1 MLRYSAKFIKGP
13 LTRQSQHFNTSTVVG
28 SHIGRTPI
36 YYPQEVT
43 LDHDLAPI
51 QTPRIPSELNNTML
65 TVKGPLGQLQLPIKP
80 FVHLDTT
87 PFSDSDD
94 QSQQQQQQESILQ
107 VTVNNATIK
116 EQRAMWGTTRNV
128 IRNMITGVSEG
139 YRLHLRLVGVGYR
152 GVLENNNR
160 SVSLKLGYAHP
171 VVVDLPQGVTC
182 TIPQPNR
189 LILQGIDLQQ
199 VTELAAKIQRWRK
212 PEPYNQKGIFINDET
227 IKKKEGK
234 KK

>member
-1 MLRYSAKFIKGP
+1 
-13 LTRQSQHFNTSTVVG
+13 
-28 SHIGRTPI
+28 
-36 YYPQEVT
+36 
-43 LDHDLAPI
+43 
-51 QTPRIPSELNNTML
+51 ML
-65 TVKGPLGQLQLPIKP
+65 TVKGPLGQLELPIKP
-80 FVHLDTT
+80 FVQLTT
-87 PFSDSDD
+87 TAGDVAAAK
-94 QSQQQQQQESILQ
+94 ESMLQ
-107 VTVNNATIK
+107 VSVKDADIK
-116 EQRAMWGTTRNV
+116 EQRAMWGTTRNL

-139 YRLHLRLVGVGYR
+139 YRVHLRLVGVGYR

-171 VVVDLPQGVTC
+171 VVVDLPEGVTC

-199 VTELAAKIQRWRK
+199 VTELASKIQRWRK

>member
-1 MLRYSAKFIKGP
+1 MLRYTAQVLKRPAIQQSHNFTTSAVIA
-13 LTRQSQHFNTSTVVG
+13 
-28 SHIGRTPI
+28 SHIGRTPL
-36 YYPQEVT
+36 YFPQEVT
-43 LDHDLAPI
+43 LDHDLTPI
-51 QTPRIPSELNNTML
+51 QKPRIPSELNNTTL
-65 TVKGPLGQLQLPIKP
+65 TVKGPLGQLQMPIKP
-80 FVHLDTT
+80 FVKLDSTINE
-87 PFSDSDD
+87 
-94 QSQQQQQQESILQ
+94 QQQESVLQ
-107 VTVNNATIK
+107 VSVKDATIK
-116 EQRAMWGTTRNV
+116 EQRAMWGTTRNL

-139 YRLHLRLVGVGYR
+139 YRIHLRLVGVGYR

-199 VTELAAKIQRWRK
+199 VTELAAKIQQWRK

>member
-1 MLRYSAKFIKGP
+1 MLRYTTQLLKRP
-13 LTRQSQHFNTSTVVG
+13 LSQQCHHNFSTSTVVG

-43 LDHDLAPI
+43 LDHDLTPI
-51 QTPRIPSELNNTML
+51 QFPRIPSELNNTTL
-65 TVKGPLGQLQLPIKP
+65 TVKGPLGQLQMPIKP
-80 FVHLDTT
+80 FIKLDSTVGNNEG
-87 PFSDSDD
+87 S
-94 QSQQQQQQESILQ
+94 QESVLQ
-107 VTVNNATIK
+107 VNVKDATIK
-116 EQRAMWGTTRNV
+116 EQRAMWGTTRNL
-128 IRNMITGVSEG
+128 IRNMIVGVSEG

-160 SVSLKLGYAHP
+160 SVSLKLGYSHP
-171 VVVDLPQGVTC
+171 VVIDLPEGITC

-199 VTELAAKIQRWRK
+199 VTELAAKIQQWRK

>member
-1 MLRYSAKFIKGP
+1 MLRQTAQLLKRP
-13 LTRQSQHFNTSTVVG
+13 ALQQSQHFSTSTVVG
-28 SHIGRTPI
+28 SHIGRTPLFF
-36 YYPQEVT
+36 PQEVT
-43 LDHDLAPI
+43 LDHDLTPI
-51 QTPRIPSELNNTML
+51 QKPRIASELNNTLL

-80 FVHLDTT
+80 FVKLDTT
-87 PFSDSDD
+87 INE
-94 QSQQQQQQESILQ
+94 QQQESVLQ
-107 VTVNNATIK
+107 VSIEDATIK
-116 EQRAMWGTTRNV
+116 EQRAMWGTTRNL

-139 YRLHLRLVGVGYR
+139 YRIHLRLVGVGYR
-152 GVLENNNR
+152 GVLENNSR

-171 VVVDLPQGVTC
+171 VVVDLPEGVTC

-189 LILQGIDLQQ
+189 LILQGINLQE
-199 VTELAAKIQRWRK
+199 VTSLAAKIQQWRM